1 MKNYGLKRLL
11 QLIPILRAITFLAY
25 GMMRIAGSDVVEQK
39 MENTSGTVSQE
50 MIDNARAEL
59 GLDKPFVVQYFT
71 WLGNLLRGDMG
82 PSYVSNKPVFSTFV
96 SKLPATLLLT
106 AVSILLTVLISI
118 PLGIWSA
125 VKQNTATDYVI
136 RTASFI
142 GNSLPNFFV
151 SLLLMYFFAIRLGWF
166 PVISGG
172 VSLQSVALPALTL
185 AIAMSAKYLRQV
197 RATVLDELSKDYVL
211 GARARGVKFST
222 TLIKSVMKA
231 SLVTIITLLTL
242 SIGSLL
248 GGTAIVESIFMWDG
262 VGKLA
267 VDAINMRDYPIIQA
281 YVMWMAIIY
290 VVVNLITD
298 LSYHFLDPRI
308 RLGGIER

>member
-1 MKNYGLKRLL
+1 MKNYALKRLL
-11 QLIPILRAITFLAY
+11 QLIPILLAITFLSY
-25 GMMRIAGSDVVEQK
+25 GMIRIAGSDVVEQK

-82 PSYVSNKPVFSTFV
+82 TSYVSNKPVFSTFV

-267 VDAINMRDYPIIQA
+267 VDAITMRDYPLIQA
-281 YVMWMAIIY
+281 YVVWMAIIY
-290 VVVNLITD
+290 VMVNLITD
-298 LSYHFLDPRI
+298 LLYHALDPRI
-308 RLGGIER
+308 RLGVSEV

>member
-1 MKNYGLKRLL
+1 MKNYALKRLL
-11 QLIPILRAITFLAY
+11 QLIPILLAITFLSY

-82 PSYVSNKPVFSTFV
+82 TSYVSNKPVFSTFV

-290 VVVNLITD
+290 IVVNLITD

>member
-1 MKNYGLKRLL
+1 MKNYAVRRLL
-11 QLIPILRAITFLAY
+11 QLIPILLAITFLSY

-39 MENTSGTVSQE
+39 MENTGETVSQE
-50 MIDNARAEL
+50 LIDAAREEL

-82 PSYVSNKPVFSTFV
+82 TSYVSNKPVFSTFV

-106 AVSILLTVLISI
+106 VVSILLTVVISI
-118 PLGIWSA
+118 PLGIWAA
-125 VKQNTATDYVI
+125 VKQNKATDYVI

-151 SLLLMYFFAIRLGWF
+151 SLLLMYLFAIRLGWF
-166 PVISGG
+166 PVISKG
-172 VSLQSVALPALTL
+172 VSLQSVALPAFTL

-211 GARARGVKFST
+211 GAKARGVPFST
-222 TLIKSVMKA
+222 TMMKSVIKA

-262 VGKLA
+262 VGKMA

-290 VVVNLITD
+290 VLVNLITD
-298 LSYHFLDPRI
+298 LSYRYLDPRI
-308 RLGGIER
+308 RLGGIEQ

>member
-1 MKNYGLKRLL
+1 MKNYALKRLL
-11 QLIPILRAITFLAY
+11 QLIPILLAITFLSY

-71 WLGNLLRGDMG
+71 WLGNLLKGDMG
-82 PSYVSNKPVFSTFV
+82 TSYVSNKPVFSTFV

-151 SLLLMYFFAIRLGWF
+151 SLLLMYLFAIRLGWF
-166 PVISGG
+166 PVISDG
-172 VSLQSVALPALTL
+172 VGAKSVALPALTL

-197 RATVLDELSKDYVL
+197 RATVLDELGKDYVL
-211 GARARGVKFST
+211 GAKARGVKFST
-222 TLIKSVMKA
+222 TMIKSVMKA

>member
-1 MKNYGLKRLL
+1 MKNYAVRRLL
-11 QLIPILRAITFLAY
+11 QLIPILLAITFLSY
-25 GMMRIAGSDVVEQK
+25 GMMRIAGSDVVEQT
-39 MENTSGTVSQE
+39 MENTGETVSQE
-50 MIDNARAEL
+50 IIDAAREEL
-59 GLDKPFVVQYFT
+59 GLDKPFVVQYFS

-82 PSYVSNKPVFSTFV
+82 ISYVSNKPVFSTFV

-106 AVSILLTVLISI
+106 VVSILLTVVISI
-118 PLGIWSA
+118 PLGIWAA
-125 VKQNTATDYVI
+125 VKQNKATDYVI

-151 SLLLMYFFAIRLGWF
+151 SLLLMYLFAIRLNWF
-166 PVISGG
+166 PVISKGI
-172 VSLQSVALPALTL
+172 SLQSVALPAFTL

-211 GARARGVKFST
+211 GAKARGVPFST
-222 TLIKSVMKA
+222 TMMKSVMRA
-231 SLVTIITLLTL
+231 SMVTIITLLTL

-262 VGKLA
+262 VGKMA

-298 LSYHFLDPRI
+298 LRYRCLDPRI
-308 RLGGIER
+308 RLGGIEQ

>member
-1 MKNYGLKRLL
+1 MKNYALKRLL
-11 QLIPILRAITFLAY
+11 QLIPILLAITFLSY

-82 PSYVSNKPVFSTFV
+82 TSYVSNNPVFSTFV

-151 SLLLMYFFAIRLGWF
+151 SLLLMYFFAIRLGW
-166 PVISGG
+166 S
-172 VSLQSVALPALTL
+172 PA
-185 AIAMSAKYLRQV
+185 ASAC
-197 RATVLDELSKDYVL
+197 RAW
-211 GARARGVKFST
+211 RC
-222 TLIKSVMKA
+222 
-231 SLVTIITLLTL
+231 
-242 SIGSLL
+242 
-248 GGTAIVESIFMWDG
+248 
-262 VGKLA
+262 
-267 VDAINMRDYPIIQA
+267 P
-281 YVMWMAIIY
+281 
-290 VVVNLITD
+290 
-298 LSYHFLDPRI
+298 P
-308 RLGGIER
+308 

>member
-1 MKNYGLKRLL
+1 MKNYALKRLL
-11 QLIPILRAITFLAY
+11 QLIPILLAITFLSY

-82 PSYVSNKPVFSTFV
+82 TSYVSNKPVFSTFV

-248 GGTAIVESIFMWDG
+248 GGTAIVESIFMWGG

>member
-1 MKNYGLKRLL
+1 MKNYALKRLL
-11 QLIPILRAITFLAY
+11 QLIPILLAITFLSY

-71 WLGNLLRGDMG
+71 WLGNLLKGDMG
-82 PSYVSNKPVFSTFV
+82 TSYVSNKPVFSTFV

-222 TLIKSVMKA
+222 TLIRSVMKA

>member
-1 MKNYGLKRLL
+1 MKNYALKRLL
-11 QLIPILRAITFLAY
+11 QLIPILLAITFLSY

-82 PSYVSNKPVFSTFV
+82 TSYVSNKPVFSTFV

-151 SLLLMYFFAIRLGWF
+151 SLLLMYFFAIRLVWF

-222 TLIKSVMKA
+222 TLIRSVMKA

>member
-1 MKNYGLKRLL
+1 MKHYALRRLL
-11 QLIPILRAITFLAY
+11 QLIPILLAITFLSY
-25 GMMRIAGSDVVEQK
+25 GMIRLAGSDVVEQK

-50 MIDNARAEL
+50 MIDAAREEL
-59 GLDKPFVVQYFT
+59 GLDKPFLVQYFT
-71 WLGNLLRGDMG
+71 WLVNLLRGDMG
-82 PSYVSNKPVFSTFV
+82 TSYVSNRPVFTTFI

-106 AVSILLTVLISI
+106 AVSILLTVIISI

-125 VKQNTATDYVI
+125 VKQNKVTDYVI

-151 SLLLMYFFAIRLGWF
+151 SLLLMYLFAIRLDWF
-166 PVISGG
+166 PVISRG

-211 GARARGVKFST
+211 GAKARGVKFST
-222 TLIKSVMKA
+222 TMMKSVLKA

-262 VGKLA
+262 VGKMA

-290 VVVNLITD
+290 VLVNLITD
-298 LSYHFLDPRI
+298 LSYRFLDPRI
-308 RLGGIER
+308 RLGGIEQ

>member
-1 MKNYGLKRLL
+1 
-11 QLIPILRAITFLAY
+11 
-25 GMMRIAGSDVVEQK
+25 MMRIAGSDVVEQK

-59 GLDKPFVVQYFT
+59 GLDKPFVEQYFT

-82 PSYVSNKPVFSTFV
+82 TSYVSNTPVFSTFI

-151 SLLLMYFFAIRLGWF
+151 SLLLMYLFAIRLGWF

-222 TLIKSVMKA
+222 TLIRSVMKA

>member
-1 MKNYGLKRLL
+1 MKNYAVRRLL
-11 QLIPILRAITFLAY
+11 QLIPILLAITFLSY

-39 MENTSGTVSQE
+39 MENTGETVSQE
-50 MIDNARAEL
+50 IIDAAREEL

-82 PSYVSNKPVFSTFV
+82 TSYVSNKPVFSTFV

-106 AVSILLTVLISI
+106 VVSILLTVVISI
-118 PLGIWSA
+118 PLGIWAA
-125 VKQNTATDYVI
+125 VKQNKATDYVI

-151 SLLLMYFFAIRLGWF
+151 SLLLMYLFAIRLGWF
-166 PVISGG
+166 PVISKGI
-172 VSLQSVALPALTL
+172 SLQSVALPAFTL

-211 GARARGVKFST
+211 GAKARGVPFST
-222 TLIKSVMKA
+222 TMMKSVMRA

-262 VGKLA
+262 VGKMA

-298 LSYHFLDPRI
+298 LSYRYLDPRI
-308 RLGGIER
+308 RLGGIEQ

>member
-1 MKNYGLKRLL
+1 MKNYAVRRLL
-11 QLIPILRAITFLAY
+11 QLIPILLAITFLSY

-39 MENTSGTVSQE
+39 MENTGETVSQE
-50 MIDNARAEL
+50 IIDAAREEL
-59 GLDKPFVVQYFT
+59 GLDKPFVVQYFN

-82 PSYVSNKPVFSTFV
+82 TSYVSNKPVFSTFV
-96 SKLPATLLLT
+96 SRLPATLLLT
-106 AVSILLTVLISI
+106 VVSILLTVVISI
-118 PLGIWSA
+118 PLGIWAA
-125 VKQNTATDYVI
+125 VKQNKATDYVI

-151 SLLLMYFFAIRLGWF
+151 SLLLMYLFAIRLGWF
-166 PVISGG
+166 PVISKG
-172 VSLQSVALPALTL
+172 VSLQSVALPSLTL

-211 GARARGVKFST
+211 GAKARGVPFST
-222 TLIKSVMKA
+222 TMMKSVMKA

-262 VGKLA
+262 VGKMA

-298 LSYHFLDPRI
+298 LSYRYLDPRI
-308 RLGGIER
+308 RLGGIEQ

>member
-1 MKNYGLKRLL
+1 MKNYALKRLL
-11 QLIPILRAITFLAY
+11 QLIPILLAITFLSY

-82 PSYVSNKPVFSTFV
+82 ISYVSNKPVFSTFV

-197 RATVLDELSKDYVL
+197 RATVLDELDKDYVL
-211 GARARGVKFST
+211 GAKARGVKFST
-222 TLIKSVMKA
+222 TMIKSVMKA

>member
-1 MKNYGLKRLL
+1 MKNYALKRLL
-11 QLIPILRAITFLAY
+11 QLIPILLAITFLSY

-82 PSYVSNKPVFSTFV
+82 TSYVSNKPVFSTFV

-308 RLGGIER
+308 RLRGIER

>member
-1 MKNYGLKRLL
+1 MKNYALKRLL
-11 QLIPILRAITFLAY
+11 QLIPILLAITFLSY
-25 GMMRIAGSDVVEQK
+25 GTMRIAGSDVVEQK
-39 MENTSGTVSQE
+39 TENTSGTVSQE

-82 PSYVSNKPVFSTFV
+82 TSYVSNKPVFSTFV

>member
-1 MKNYGLKRLL
+1 MKNYALKRLL
-11 QLIPILRAITFLAY
+11 QLIPILLAITFLSY

-82 PSYVSNKPVFSTFV
+82 TSYVSNKPVFSTFV

-197 RATVLDELSKDYVL
+197 RATVLDELSKDYML

>member
-1 MKNYGLKRLL
+1 MKNYALKRLL
-11 QLIPILRAITFLAY
+11 QLIPILLAITFLSY

-82 PSYVSNKPVFSTFV
+82 TSYVSNKPVFSTFV

-222 TLIKSVMKA
+222 TLIRSVMKA

-281 YVMWMAIIY
+281 YVMWTAIIY

>member
-1 MKNYGLKRLL
+1 MKNYALKRLL
-11 QLIPILRAITFLAY
+11 QLIPILLAITFLSY

-82 PSYVSNKPVFSTFV
+82 TSYVSNKPVFSTFV

-142 GNSLPNFFV
+142 GNV

>member
-1 MKNYGLKRLL
+1 MKHYAVKRLL
-11 QLIPILRAITFLAY
+11 QLIPILLAITFLSY

-39 MENTSGTVSQE
+39 MENTGETVSQE
-50 MIDNARAEL
+50 IIDAAREEL

-82 PSYVSNKPVFSTFV
+82 TSYVSNKPVFSTFV

-106 AVSILLTVLISI
+106 FVSILLTVVISI

-125 VKQNTATDYVI
+125 VKQNKATDYVI

-151 SLLLMYFFAIRLGWF
+151 SLLLMYLFAIRLNWF
-166 PVISGG
+166 PVISRG
-172 VSLQSVALPALTL
+172 VSLQSVALPSLTL

-211 GARARGVKFST
+211 GAKARGVKFST
-222 TLIKSVMKA
+222 TMMKSVMKA

-262 VGKLA
+262 VGKMA

-290 VVVNLITD
+290 VLVNLITD
-298 LSYHFLDPRI
+298 LSYRFLDPRI
-308 RLGGIER
+308 RLGGIEQ

>member
-1 MKNYGLKRLL
+1 MKNFALKRLL
-11 QLIPILRAITFLAY
+11 QLIPILLAITFLSY

-71 WLGNLLRGDMG
+71 WLGNLLKGDMG
-82 PSYVSNKPVFSTFV
+82 TSYVSNKPVFSTFV

-151 SLLLMYFFAIRLGWF
+151 SLLLMYLFAIRLGWF

-197 RATVLDELSKDYVL
+197 RATVLDELEKDYVL

-222 TLIKSVMKA
+222 TMIRSVMKA

-248 GGTAIVESIFMWDG
+248 GGMAIVESIFMWDG

-290 VVVNLITD
+290 VVINLITD